1 MGNIYNKMGKQSDN
15 ISSENFVCTKII
27 RKRGDNF
34 FFQLTTVCVVL
45 PGRVVVPPMSILR
58 AHRRLIKSTTA
69 VTSKHVKLKHC
80 MQRCN
85 LILFFVSD

>member
-34 FFQLTTVCVVL
+34 FFSIDHSVRCVAR
-45 PGRVVVPPMSILR
+45 PGGGPVHVHSSRTPPPNQ
-58 AHRRLIKSTTA
+58 
-69 VTSKHVKLKHC
+69 KHNGCHF
-80 MQRCN
+80 QTRET
-85 LILFFVSD
+85 